1 MIVLTVKNL
10 FLILCFVSAP
20 AVYFFYLLLSGCDF
34 SQFLRCKKK
43 KINQCGF
50 LGLTAS
56 RFAASG
62 GDLALLLLV
71 GKIHVLVVLRCRGPA
86 DGAGISGAGGAQP
99 LMIWP
104 LLLCTSLISR
114 F

>member
-34 SQFLRCKKK
+34 SQFPGAKKK
-43 KINQCGF
+43 NQCGF

-71 GKIHVLVVLRCRGPA
+71 GKIHVLVVLRYRGPV